1 MFFYRFNMKT
11 KERLNHEYIGYRNKL
26 YITQYN
32 TLVPAFNPS
41 FKEQQIKVFFIL
53 IQFILLSCLM
63 GCKRKKRK
71 KKDR

>member
-11 KERLNHEYIGYRNKL
+11 KEKSNHDYIGYRNKL

-41 FKEQQIKVFFIL
+41 FKEQQIKVFLF
-53 IQFILLSCLM
+53 
-63 GCKRKKRK
+63 
-71 KKDR
+71 